1 MADTRDLGSRG
12 FVRVGSN
19 PTSRTIKILGATSVL
34 KYTPRLFHVEERS
47 LVTMRSE
54 LISQEKNIVKIKV
67 EVEPERFEETVK
79 DVIKEISQKANIKG
93 FRKGRVPRNV
103 IELYFGRE
111 SIYREALE
119 NLIPEVVTQIKE
131 EYGLELI
138 AEPRVKLEGEVK
150 EGSPVLLEIEYEV
163 VPEIELPD
171 LSQIEV
177 PKLKPIVTDEMVEQ
191 VIKDLRERNAEHVD
205 VEEERPIEEDD
216 IVVVNATAQV
226 EREEGDDIEK
236 FDFEGKEVEDTIDLT
251 ADYLDENVKK
261 DLVGQS
267 AGSTITTTITHPDDG
282 SKLAG
287 KRITYTME
295 VKGIKKKIL
304 PELDEEF
311 LKKVGADGKD
321 LDEFKT
327 HIKEQLQDVLENR
340 AKNEA
345 INLALQQ
352 IVNQTKI
359 DVPER
364 LVDREFQ
371 SLLYEEEQRIKQ
383 AYNITLE
390 EYVKQS
396 GIDFEEYKK
405 KLRDQAFR
413 RVLNSLVLEELT
425 KRFEIKVDSQDI
437 RSHVERMANAYNLS
451 AEELSS
457 FIVSDQDR
465 LYKLSYDIMT
475 EKTLDKI
482 LDFVNVRELEKEEY
496 EKALKDLLEKMKAA
510 SAEQEETE
518 ESEQD
523 SGNEARGGNEDV
535 STDSDRTDG

>member
-12 FVRVGSN
+12 FGRVGSH
-19 PTSRTIKILGATSVL
+19 PTARTIKILGATSVL

-47 LVTMRSE
+47 LVAMKSE

-163 VPEIELPD
+163 APEIELPD

-340 AKNEA
+340 SKNEA

-405 KLRDQAFR
+405 KVRDQAFR

-425 KRFEIKVDSQDI
+425 KRFEIKVDPGDI
-437 RSHVERMANAYNLS
+437 RSHVERMATAYNLS

-496 EKALKDLLEKMKAA
+496 EKALKDLLEKMKAT
-510 SAEQEETE
+510 SAEQEEPE
-518 ESEQD
+518 EKEQD
-523 SGNEARGGNEDV
+523 PGNEARGGNEDV

>member
-12 FVRVGSN
+12 FGRVGSN

-47 LVTMRSE
+47 LVAMKSE

-163 VPEIELPD
+163 APEIELPD

-205 VEEERPIEEDD
+205 VEEERPIEEND

-405 KLRDQAFR
+405 KVRDQAFR

-425 KRFEIKVDSQDI
+425 KRFEIKVDPGDI
-437 RSHVERMANAYNLS
+437 RSHVERMATAYNLS

-482 LDFVNVRELEKEEY
+482 LDFVNVRELEKKEY

>member
-1 MADTRDLGSRG
+1 
-12 FVRVGSN
+12 
-19 PTSRTIKILGATSVL
+19 LGATSVL

-47 LVTMRSE
+47 LVAMKSE

-267 AGSTITTTITHPDDG
+267 VGSTITTTITHPDDG

-340 AKNEA
+340 SKNEA

-496 EKALKDLLEKMKAA
+496 EKALKDLLEKMKAT
-510 SAEQEETE
+510 SAEQEEPE
-518 ESEQD
+518 EKEQD
-523 SGNEARGGNEDV
+523 PGNEARGGNEDV

>member
-12 FVRVGSN
+12 FGRVGSN

-47 LVTMRSE
+47 LVAMKSE

-163 VPEIELPD
+163 APEIELPD

-496 EKALKDLLEKMKAA
+496 EKALKDLLEKMKAT
-510 SAEQEETE
+510 SAEQEEPE
-518 ESEQD
+518 EKEQD
-523 SGNEARGGNEDV
+523 PGNEARGGNEDV

>member
-12 FVRVGSN
+12 FGRVGSN

-54 LISQEKNIVKIKV
+54 LISQEKNIVKIKA
-67 EVEPERFEETVK
+67 EVEPERFEEAVR
-79 DVIKEISQKANIKG
+79 DVIKEINQKANIKG
-93 FRKGRVPRNV
+93 FRKGKVPRNV

-138 AEPRVKLEGEVK
+138 AEPRVKLEGELK

-171 LSQIEV
+171 LGEIEV
-177 PKLKPIVTDEMVEQ
+177 PKLKPVVTDEMVEQ
-191 VIKDLRERNAEHVD
+191 VIKDLRERNAEFVD

-216 IVVVNATAQV
+216 IVVVNVTARV
-226 EREEGDDIEK
+226 EREEGDDVEK
-236 FDFEGKEVEDTIDLT
+236 FDFEDKEMEDTIDL
-251 ADYLDENVKK
+251 AAEYLDENIKR

-267 AGSTITTTITHPDDG
+267 VGTTVTSTITHPDNG
-282 SKLAG
+282 SELAG
-287 KRITYTME
+287 KRIAYTME
-295 VKGIKKKIL
+295 IKGIKKKIL

-311 LKKVGADGKD
+311 LKKVGADDKD
-321 LDEFKT
+321 LEAFKAQ
-327 HIKEQLQDVLENR
+327 IKEQLQDVLESR

-371 SLLYEEEQRIKQ
+371 SLLYEEEQRIQQ
-383 AYNITLE
+383 AYNMTLE

-405 KLRDQAFR
+405 KVRDQAFR

-425 KRFEIKVDSQDI
+425 KRFEIKVDPGDI
-437 RSHVERMANAYNLS
+437 RSHVERMATAYNLS

-535 STDSDRTDG
+535 SADSDRTDG

>member
-12 FVRVGSN
+12 FGRVGSN

-47 LVTMRSE
+47 LVAMKSE
-54 LISQEKNIVKIKV
+54 LISHEKNIVKIKV

-267 AGSTITTTITHPDDG
+267 VGSTITTTITHPDDG

-340 AKNEA
+340 SKNEA

-496 EKALKDLLEKMKAA
+496 EKALKDLLEKMKAT
-510 SAEQEETE
+510 SAEQEEPE
-518 ESEQD
+518 EKEQD
-523 SGNEARGGNEDV
+523 PGNEARGGNEDV